1 MSYSANYSGATARN
15 LNNNFKVVKKKSNI
29 TVTTIILYL
38 CFAVL
43 AIICF
48 VPFYIMI
55 MNSTQTNDVVAQE
68 LSFLP
73 GTAFF
78 ENYGRMIKLVPIWDG
93 FKNSL
98 IVSVCATILAAY
110 FGALTA
116 FGFAKYK
123 FKGKETLFTIVL
135 MSLIIPPQIALVGFF
150 DICNRLHLRDSLLA
164 LIIPAI
170 ASATIVFF
178 VRYYI
183 QQSVSDSVMESARID
198 GCGEFRIY
206 NRIVLPM
213 IIPSIATMSIFT
225 FITSWNSY
233 LLPLLILGSN
243 SKYTMPLWTALAKG
257 TYQNDYGAVNVCI
270 ALSMLPIMIVFLFC
284 SKYIIGGL
292 TAGAVKE

>member
-1 MSYSANYSGATARN
+1 MSYSANYSGATAKN
-15 LNNNFKVVKKKSNI
+15 LNSNFKVVKKKKNVSVTNI
-29 TVTTIILYL
+29 ITYIFFIAL
-38 CFAVL
+38 AV
-43 AIICF
+43 ICF

-55 MNSTQTNDVVAQE
+55 MNSTQTNDMVAQQ
-68 LSFLP
+68 LCLWP

-78 ENYGRMIKLVPIWDG
+78 DNYGRMIKLVPIWSG

-98 IVSVCATILAAY
+98 IVAVFATLLAAY
-110 FGALTA
+110 FGAMTA

-123 FKGKETLFTIVL
+123 FKGKEPLFAVVL

-150 DICNRLHLRDSLLA
+150 DVCNKLHLRDNLLA

-183 QQSVSDSVMESARID
+183 QQTVPDSVMESARID
-198 GCGEFRIY
+198 GCGEFKIF
-206 NRIVLPM
+206 NRIVIPM

-233 LLPLLILGSN
+233 LLPLLILGSE
-243 SKYTMPLWTALAKG
+243 SKYTMPLWTALSKG